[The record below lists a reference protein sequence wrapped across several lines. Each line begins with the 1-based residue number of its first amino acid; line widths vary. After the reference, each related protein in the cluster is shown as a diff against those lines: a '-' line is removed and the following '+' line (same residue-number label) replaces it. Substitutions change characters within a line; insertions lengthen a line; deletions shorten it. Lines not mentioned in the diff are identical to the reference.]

1 MTQPL
6 LDVGSIL
13 SSAGIVDTTDNTKR
27 LIFDVSGITTATTR
41 TVVMP
46 NASDTFALLAAAQ
59 TLTNKTITDATSNIN
74 ARGLWYNS
82 GAGFISS
89 YAASAPVAGQVYTA
103 TSGTTA
109 SWQNT
114 TGITWRN
121 VWSNVTTYAVNDA
134 VTYSGSTWICIS
146 AHTNQAPPNATYWNM
161 VVDGFHWKG
170 AWSGATAYII
180 NDVVSSG
187 NSSYIC
193 VLGHTNQVP
202 PNATYWTALVTNVIG
217 GSTTNVQFNNA
228 GTLDGSSKLTI
239 ASDSHCLLVNTT
251 GASPAAPTGGLKLFS
266 RLYCGRSLMSQVGP
280 SGNEYSFQVAL
291 SGNKIG
297 WYTAQGNSTSVT
309 LVNFGNTATGT
320 ANTRSVATTNFF
332 TQFRRIG
339 YVSVSTAGSS
349 AGTRHG
355 AQQFWMG
362 NGTAMGGFWYVARFG
377 LSSPATVATQR
388 TFVGLLASAAV
399 IPNADPSSQL
409 NILGFGVDA
418 ADTAWSF
425 MHNDGTGVA
434 TKEPLS
440 GTFPPR
446 NSTVNMYE
454 VCIYCASNSTTIYYS
469 MQELNPGGVLVEG
482 SVTTDIPSSTT
493 LLSPQIWTNNGTTAL
508 ACAIDVV
515 SQYIETNN

>member
-1 MTQPL
+1 
-6 LDVGSIL
+6 
-13 SSAGIVDTTDNTKR
+13 
-27 LIFDVSGITTATTR
+27 
-41 TVVMP
+41 
-46 NASDTFALLAAAQ
+46 
-59 TLTNKTITDATSNIN
+59 
-74 ARGLWYNS
+74 
-82 GAGFISS
+82 
-89 YAASAPVAGQVYTA
+89 
-103 TSGTTA
+103 
-109 SWQNT
+109 
-114 TGITWRN
+114 
-121 VWSNVTTYAVNDA
+121 
-134 VTYSGSTWICIS
+134 
-146 AHTNQAPPNATYWNM
+146 M

-409 NILGFGVDA
+409 NMLGFGVDA